1 MDEWAAL
8 RLALDLLHDPWG
20 VRVVRGRPLPD
31 GIVQLLNVAA
41 GDAASEAAAVAA
53 SGQPREA
60 VRQAATFFIEQVLLA
75 PDADCYRVL
84 GARPSATNGEL
95 RRNMA
100 LIMRWLHPDVARE
113 GDQTVFAARIA
124 EAWNTLKT
132 PERRAAYDG
141 AQQQPRVAREPR
153 SGTGRSR
160 RSSAPRAPR
169 KSSLPRLLA
178 FFLLGRRTH

>member
-8 RLALDLLHDPWG
+8 RLALDLLNDPWG
-20 VRVVRGRPLPD
+20 VRLVRSRPLPD
-31 GIVQLLNVAA
+31 GVLRLLGIAA
-41 GDAASEAAAVAA
+41 GDPASEEAAAEAT
-53 SGQPREA
+53 GRPRET
-60 VRQAATFFIEQVLLA
+60 VRQAATFFVEQVLLS

-84 GARPSATNGEL
+84 GASSSATSSEL

-132 PERRAAYDG
+132 PERRAQYDKTR
-141 AQQQPRVAREPR
+141 QQARTARDPRVR
-153 SGTGRSR
+153 SGRSH
-160 RSSAPRAPR
+160 RSAGSRPPH

-178 FFLLGRRTH
+178 FFLLGRRMH